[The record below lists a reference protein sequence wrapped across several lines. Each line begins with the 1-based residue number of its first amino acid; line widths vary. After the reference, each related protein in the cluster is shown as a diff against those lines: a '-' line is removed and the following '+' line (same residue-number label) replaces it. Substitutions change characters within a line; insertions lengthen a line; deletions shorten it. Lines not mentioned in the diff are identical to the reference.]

1 MPRIYLT
8 YRPEEGTHDEAQA
21 IARHLEQT
29 WGQGHVVLS
38 PAYEAH
44 DILALAEGV
53 RRCDALLLLIGPFW
67 HQLVDEKRRHVLHE
81 PTDYQYTE
89 LMTAL
94 ELDMWISVIRLKD
107 APPPQASILPPDL
120 RRLAREDSFALNMA
134 ERDEAL
140 EALNKRIRFSR
151 RKQTTPH
158 LASKTPRPLPPL
170 EDSRRVA
177 PSVRPAQ
184 QNFWANSWTIRAFL
198 LLVALGIVLALATQ
212 IGAPNTRP
220 RLIVSE
226 PTQIRREPTTVT
238 IDPVQLLSMSL
249 GDLQSTRL
257 ADIRSNAEATPQPNL
272 SAEDIRATSRA
283 LLSGTLE
290 ANSPLSDS
298 ATRAAQSRATA
309 YVLATRSVEEAYAR
323 RLRGTVL
330 DERLSISS
338 DTLELVETLQTMRI
352 LSDDA
357 YEWAVFSP
365 DGRYLFVE
373 RTLGITRYDMRF
385 GKAEREEAESLGIR
399 RLAPL
404 NNGGYATLFDDSRMA
419 QVDWPTREGVLP
431 MVHNLVGD
439 YGEAWDVASDGDLLA
454 FGFED
459 VVYIVK
465 PRAVQDFY
473 EVSRIPLGSPPV
485 IMVANAGRLAVVMKD
500 TSAAVYDMG
509 SGEALLSL
517 PVPSTARPI
526 QAMSFSAD
534 GNVMALAF
542 QDGGVDVFSVDSGER
557 VDRLQQPYVSD
568 VALNHNGTVAALA
581 KEEDGLSLHLIR
593 STAERSHVLPSEG
606 FVPHSVNFSP
616 DGRTLVANDD
626 QKVTIYG
633 IPAR

>member
-29 WGQGHVVLS
+29 WGQGHVILS

-170 EDSRRVA
+170 EDPRIS
-177 PSVRPAQ
+177 PPPPRPA
-184 QNFWANSWTIRAFL
+184 I
-198 LLVALGIVLALATQ
+198 
-212 IGAPNTRP
+212 TRP
-220 RLIVSE
+220 PVRAIFAMLVVLTVSIGVANWLFAS
-226 PTQIRREPTTVT
+226 PPAPPSFRFRETG
-238 IDPVQLLSMSL
+238 LL
-249 GDLQSTRL
+249 R
-257 ADIRSNAEATPQPNL
+257 ATDRPIL

-352 LSDDA
+352 LSNDA

-439 YGEAWDVASDGDLLA
+439 YGEAWDVASDGDLVA

-459 VVYIVK
+459 VVYIVR
-465 PRAVQDFY
+465 PRAARNFD
-473 EVSRIPLGSPPV
+473 EVSRIALESPPV
-485 IMVANAGRLAVVMKD
+485 IMVANAGRLAVVMQD

-509 SGEALLSL
+509 SGEALFSL
-517 PVPSTARPI
+517 PAPSTARPI
-526 QAMSFSAD
+526 QAMSLSAD

-542 QDGGVDVFSVDSGER
+542 RDGWVEIFAVSAGGR
-557 VDRLQQPYVSD
+557 VDRLEQPFVSD